1 LKRPPRPF
9 EKRRAG
15 RPLPGRDFKRRG
27 AGGPP
32 IPRQEFRKP
41 RTPKPMPPRPAPE
54 GADRLRNLKLTLEYD
69 GSRYRGWQ
77 IQTRERTVAG
87 ILTEVLGELLR
98 ERVNVI
104 GAGRTDAGVHAEAQV
119 ANFRTH
125 TPMPAA
131 SLLETINRELPHDIN
146 LLRIEDVP
154 LDFHARHNAGWRRY
168 RYQIALRRSAFLKP
182 YTWWLKDSPDQA
194 MMRIA
199 ASYLVGR
206 HNYGSFAARGRPV
219 DEPLVEVYEA
229 SLKEDFPLLNFR
241 IAADHFLPKM
251 VRKIVGVLVRVGR
264 HDFPPE
270 KIKEFLEGKQPVPED
285 SVAPPSG
292 LFLEKVE
299 YP

>member
-1 LKRPPRPF
+1 VGGPAPAGRPGGERASAHRPGAYRKEGRPGSSTRPLPPRP
-9 EKRRAG
+9 EAE
-15 RPLPGRDFKRRG
+15 
-27 AGGPP
+27 GG
-32 IPRQEFRKP
+32 
-41 RTPKPMPPRPAPE
+41 
-54 GADRLRNLKLTLEYD
+54 GRLRNLKITLEYD

-87 ILTEVLGELLR
+87 VLTDVFGQLLR
-98 ERVNVI
+98 ERVNLI

-119 ANFRTH
+119 ANFRSR

-131 SLLETINRELPHDIN
+131 SLLEAVNRELPYDIN
-146 LLRIEDVP
+146 LLRVEDVT
-154 LDFHARHNAGWRRY
+154 LDFHARHNALWRRY
-168 RYQIALRRSAFLKP
+168 RYQIGLRRSAFLKP
-182 YTWWLKDSPDQA
+182 YTWWLKDPPDQA
-194 MMRIA
+194 MMRVA

-206 HNYGSFAARGRPV
+206 HNFAAFAASGRPV

-229 SLKEDFPLLNFR
+229 ALEEQFPLLNFR

-251 VRKIVGVLVRVGR
+251 VRKIVGILVRVGR

-270 KIKEFLEGKQPVPED
+270 RIKKFLDGSEPAPEE

-299 YP
+299 YS